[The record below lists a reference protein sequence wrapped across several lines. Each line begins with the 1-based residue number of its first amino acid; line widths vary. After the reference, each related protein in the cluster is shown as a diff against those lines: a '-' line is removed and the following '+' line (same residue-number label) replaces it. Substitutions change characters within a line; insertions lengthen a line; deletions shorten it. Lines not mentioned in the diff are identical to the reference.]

1 MLNKSKVVEL
11 SFDYEPVLRA
21 DAKEFI
27 DYLSDSIVKKHN
39 IAMTKRNIYLST
51 IDVFYKLGLV
61 VVVVKYFPEF
71 IAFFLQM
78 KTEMG
83 I

>member
-1 MLNKSKVVEL
+1 MKSKNTVDL
-11 SFDYEPVLRA
+11 MYNGDLVLCA
-21 DAKEFI
+21 DAKEFC

-39 IAMTKRNIYLST
+39 KAMTKRNLYLST

-61 VVVVKYFPEF
+61 IVVVKYFPEF

-78 KTEMG
+78 KTELG
-83 I
+83 V